1 MANFWCNGAPR
12 ILKIHRFTLNILIF
26 GQKSCFLGPILVRPT
41 IFKIPQPNWD
51 YCRPTLLLRP
61 HDWNTW
67 SSSICALRYSS
78 TQQSTMG
85 WNYNGTFQCKLL
97 FHGFSSWKVKNLH
110 NAYLLPYMRIALF
123 LIMYV
128 ERYQISIS
136 YKFWTQFLVWYELN
150 QQQFNLKL
158 ELSLLLIW
166 TFLKELW
173 KNQWECYFRINFI
186 QLYNW
191 HSLDVTLSS

>member
-1 MANFWCNGAPR
+1 MPNFWLTGAPC
-12 ILKIHRFTLNILIF
+12 ISKIQWVPLSIFIF
-26 GQKSCFLGPILVRPT
+26 GQKSSFFKPT

-51 YCRPTLLLRP
+51 HCRPTLLLRP

-110 NAYLLPYMRIALF
+110 NASLLPYMPITLF
-123 LIMYV
+123 LVMYV

-136 YKFWTQFLVWYELN
+136 
-150 QQQFNLKL
+150 
-158 ELSLLLIW
+158 W
-166 TFLKELW
+166 TFLYDM
-173 KNQWECYFRINFI
+173 N
-186 QLYNW
+186 
-191 HSLDVTLSS
+191 